1 MDFTRITRLNL
12 LLFLLLTALP
22 FTAKDKHAPL
32 PPQILSAK
40 TIYIENHGE
49 AKIGDR
55 AYEELQKWGRFKIVS
70 SRESADIV
78 LQLSDKP
85 PQPSAGSVSTYD
97 NKTGSWQYGTV
108 NSVTPGITYMS
119 LIDAKSGELLFSDTK
134 KGANKRAT
142 GKMIDEL
149 QARIEEQEKGSK
161 PN

>member
-1 MDFTRITRLNL
+1 MRNATIA
-12 LLFLLLTALP
+12 FLLVLLGTSVPLA
-22 FTAKDKHAPL
+22 AKDKHAPL
-32 PPQILSAK
+32 PPQILTAK
-40 TIYIENHGE
+40 TIYIENHGQ

-108 NSVTPGITYMS
+108 NSVTPGITYIS

-134 KGANKRAT
+134 KGANKRAP

-149 QARIEEQEKGSK
+149 QARIEEQEKGRT